1 MGNTLTGAANDI
13 LTAIKFKKVNNSKIN
28 IKNKKASFNFEFIER
43 FVAGIVLG
51 GTEIKSIRQGKASLV
66 DAYCFFEGDELWV
79 SGMHIAEYSFG
90 SYNNHDPKQD
100 RKLLLSRRELNKLKK
115 KSEEK
120 GFTIVATRLFV
131 NDRGLAKLEIALAKG
146 KREYDKR
153 QDIRKR
159 DTDRELDRLRKG

>member
-1 MGNTLTGAANDI
+1 MADISYGAINNLFFAN
-13 LTAIKFKKVNNSKIN
+13 KSYVVNNNRVN
-28 IKNKKASFNFEFIER
+28 IKNKKASFNFEFIEK
-43 FVAGIVLG
+43 FTAGIVLG

-100 RKLLLSRRELNKLKK
+100 RKLLLNRRELNKLRK
-115 KSEEK
+115 KSQEK

-131 NDRGLAKLEIALAKG
+131 NDRGLAKLDIALAKG

-159 DTDRELDRLRKG
+159 DTDRELDRMRKG